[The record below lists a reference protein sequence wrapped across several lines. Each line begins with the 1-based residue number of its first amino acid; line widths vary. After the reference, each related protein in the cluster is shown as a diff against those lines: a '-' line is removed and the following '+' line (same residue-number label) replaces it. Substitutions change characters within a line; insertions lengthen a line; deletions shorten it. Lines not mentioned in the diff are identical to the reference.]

1 MPVVRWGL
9 LSTAHI
15 NRRLIPILKAS
26 NRGQLKAVASR
37 NHHQA
42 QAYADEWQIPLVYG
56 SYAEMLACDEID
68 AVYIGLPNHLHAEWT
83 IRALQAGKHV
93 LCEKPFALSIDEVE
107 AMIAASHSN
116 QRVLAE
122 ALMYRHH
129 PQTKLAGDWVRSGR
143 LGEILL
149 VRGVFTYKLTQ
160 TDNVRLVPEYG
171 GGSLWDVGIYPLSF
185 AQFVYGGPPVEVN
198 AMQQVGPSGID
209 LALLGQMRYP
219 SGGTAQISS
228 SFLAPNQTE
237 VEIIGSQGRLS
248 IPGPFRPIT
257 PDLPMVFYP
266 DQGEPFE
273 IPIPASELFAGE
285 ISDMHDAILDGKPTY
300 IRLEESRQHV
310 QTILALYE
318 SARLAETLKL

>member
-15 NRRLIPILKAS
+15 NRRLIPDFKS
-26 NRGQLKAVASR
+26 SKRGQLKAVASR
-37 NHHQA
+37 NLHQA
-42 QAYADEWQIPLVYG
+42 QAYAQEWQIPLAFG
-56 SYAEMLACDEID
+56 TYAEMLESDEID

-83 IRALQAGKHV
+83 IKALKAGKHV
-93 LCEKPFALSIDEVE
+93 LCEKPFALSLGEVD
-107 AMIAASHSN
+107 AMISASQTN

-129 PQTKLAGDWVRSGR
+129 PQTKLAGEWVHSGK

-149 VRGVFTYKLTQ
+149 VRGVFNYKLTQ

-185 AQFVYGGPPVEVN
+185 AQYVFGGPPVELC
-198 AMQQVGPSGID
+198 AMQRLGPTGID
-209 LALLGQMRYP
+209 LAFQGQMRYP
-219 SGGTAQISS
+219 SGGAAQISS
-228 SFLAPNQTE
+228 SFLTPNQTQ
-237 VEIIGSQGRLS
+237 VEIIGSEGRLFIS
-248 IPGPFRPIT
+248 GPFRPIT

-266 DQGEPFE
+266 EQGEPFE
-273 IPIPASELFAGE
+273 IPVPATELFAGE

-300 IRLEESRQHV
+300 ISLTESRYHV

-318 SARLAETLKL
+318 AACLEKTLKL

>member
-15 NRRLIPILKAS
+15 NRRLIPNFKS
-26 NRGQLKAVASR
+26 SKRGQLRAVASR
-37 NHHQA
+37 NLPQA
-42 QAYADEWQIPLVYG
+42 QSYAQEWQIPLAFG
-56 SYAEMLACDEID
+56 SYAEMLESDEID

-93 LCEKPFALSIDEVE
+93 LCEKPFAISLAEVD
-107 AMIAASHSN
+107 AMISASQAN

-129 PQTKLAGDWVRSGR
+129 PQTKLVGDWVRSGK

-149 VRGVFTYKLTQ
+149 VRGVFHYKLTQ

-185 AQFVYGGPPVEVN
+185 AQHVYNGPPVELN
-198 AMQQVGPSGID
+198 ALQWLGPTGID
-209 LALLGQMRYP
+209 LAFQGQMRY
-219 SGGTAQISS
+219 SFGGAAQISS
-228 SFLAPNQTE
+228 SFLTPDQTQ
-237 VEIIGSQGRLS
+237 VEIIGSEGRLFV
-248 IPGPFRPIT
+248 PGPFRPIT
-257 PDLPMVFYP
+257 PELPMVYYP
-266 DQGEPFE
+266 KQGEPFE
-273 IPIPASELFAGE
+273 IPVPATELFAGE
-285 ISDMHDAILDGKPTY
+285 ISDMHDAILDGKPTH
-300 IRLEESRQHV
+300 ISLTESRHHV

-318 SARLAETLKL
+318 AARQEKTLKL